1 MQQHLW
7 QRAFITRSPIIVS
20 STSISKCDV
29 GTRHLSSRTQAPN
42 FHDFQIDLC

>member
-7 QRAFITRSPIIVS
+7 QKAFITRSPIIVS

-29 GTRHLSSRTQAPN
+29 GTCHLFSRTQCP
-42 FHDFQIDLC
+42 